1 VLKVA
6 AFANFFDF
14 NREITM
20 AGPLD
25 GVRILDLSS
34 MVSGPLGAMILADQG
49 ADVIKVESPSGDA
62 TRAVATRRGGF
73 SASFLNNNRNK
84 LSIVLDVKKPKG
96 KVALKRL
103 ISTADVVLQNFR
115 PGVVDRLGI
124 GYKDARALKPD
135 IIYASISGFGEDG
148 PYAHKPVFD
157 PLVQSLSGL
166 TTIQA
171 GSDDV
176 RPALVRTI
184 VPDKLTSFAVAQ
196 AISAALFA
204 RERTGTGQH
213 IQLSMLDTVV
223 HFLWS
228 SDMGGHTFIGDELE
242 TETAQSFIDLIYE
255 TSDGY
260 ISVAAFRRV
269 DWEKLADACDHPEWK
284 TDDRFLTSAGLEE
297 FKNDRL
303 IMTQEALLQRTSQQ
317 WIDRLNEYDVPHA
330 PVMTRSEM
338 IRHPQIQANKLIVE
352 HDHPDAGPLR
362 QTRTPARFDGT
373 PAEYRMGGPQLG
385 QHTSQVLTEAGFSD
399 AEIAAL
405 LAGGAAIA
413 GT

>member
-1 VLKVA
+1 M
-6 AFANFFDF
+6 
-14 NREITM
+14 T
-20 AGPLD
+20 GPLD
-25 GVRILDLSS
+25 GVRILDLSN

-84 LSIVLDVKKPKG
+84 RSIVLDLKKPKG
-96 KVALKRL
+96 KGALKRL

-124 GYKDARALKPD
+124 GYEDARGLKPD

-269 DWEKLADACDHPEWK
+269 DWEKLADACDHLEWK

-373 PAEYRMGGPQLG
+373 PAEYRMGGPRLG

-405 LAGGAAIA
+405 LADDAAIA